1 LFDAI
6 VIIASIGVIVI
17 IIDKITLLLL
27 ILIIIFIEDIT
38 TDIASHGIRLFVM
51 NDWLLSHQ
59 NGICWG
65 EDIVI
70 VIVIIVD
77 DVVIVVIV
85 IEDIAII
92 IVSELL
98 WFACEVGFDSCLD
111 YGLFVE

>member
-1 LFDAI
+1 MFDAI

-17 IIDKITLLLL
+17 IIGQMTLLLL

-38 TDIASHGIRLFVM
+38 TDIASHGIRLFVI
-51 NDWLLSHQ
+51 NHWLLSHQ
-59 NGICWG
+59 DGICWG

-70 VIVIIVD
+70 VIIIIVD
-77 DVVIVVIV
+77 DVVIVVV